1 MIVAPPLR
9 RSTPQIKP
17 LDCLSL
23 MTILSSID
31 IPNSYSQVKHSHW
44 PMTMNK
50 ESGALTKKSYLGN
63 YSLSKLVLV
72 NWGQVSLH
80 N

>member
-1 MIVAPPLR
+1 
-9 RSTPQIKP
+9 
-17 LDCLSL
+17 

-44 PMTMNK
+44 QMTMNK
-50 ESGALTKKSYLGN
+50 ELEALTKKKKSYLGN
-63 YSLSKLVLV
+63 FSLSKLVLV
-72 NWGQVSLH
+72 NWGQMSLH